1 MILKAT
7 SVLETENL
15 AATIDHTLVE
25 NYLVENTLTVNS
37 DIENKTLK
45 NNEKSPLQLSYRH
58 AFMLV
63 LKRDLTIAMRHKDD
77 IVNPLLFFVIVVTL
91 FPLGI
96 GPEAQTLSRI
106 APGII
111 WVAALLATL
120 LSLDRLFKSDHL
132 DGSLEQML
140 LSPHPIFVL
149 VLAKIFAHWL
159 ITGLPLILIAPLLA
173 VLLHLDENS
182 YTALLL
188 TLSLGTPVLS
198 LLGAVG
204 VALTVGIKKGGV
216 LLSLLVLP
224 LYIPVLIFA
233 TSAIDTAAL
242 GLPYSGQL
250 AIIAAL
256 FFGSLTLAPF
266 AVGAALKVSTN

>member
-1 MILKAT
+1 MTLNPQNSAITTKKLG
-7 SVLETENL
+7 SV
-15 AATIDHTLVE
+15 
-25 NYLVENTLTVNS
+25 
-37 DIENKTLK
+37 IEEKTTF
-45 NNEKSPLQLSYRH
+45 SYRH

-63 LKRDLTIAMRHKDD
+63 LKRDLTIAMRHRDD
-77 IVNPLLFFVIVVTL
+77 IINPLLFFVIVITL

-120 LSLDRLFKSDHL
+120 LSLDRLFKSDYQ

-140 LSPHPIFVL
+140 LSPHPIFIL
-149 VLAKIFAHWL
+149 VLAKIVAHWL
-159 ITGLPLILIAPLLA
+159 ITGLPLIFIAPLLA
-173 VLLHLDENS
+173 VLLQLHEQS
-182 YTALLL
+182 YQALML
-188 TLSLGTPVLS
+188 TLLLGTPVLS
-198 LLGAVG
+198 LLGAIG

>member
-1 MILKAT
+1 MT
-7 SVLETENL
+7 LEISSISDSGNNK
-15 AATIDHTLVE
+15 IIQ
-25 NYLVENTLTVNS
+25 NS
-37 DIENKTLK
+37 K
-45 NNEKSPLQLSYRH
+45 NLSYSH
-58 AFMLV
+58 AYSLV
-63 LKRDLTIAMRHKDD
+63 LKRDLTIALRHRDD
-77 IVNPLLFFVIVVTL
+77 ILNPLIFFVIVITL

-96 GPEAQTLSRI
+96 GPEAQILSRI

-120 LSLDRLFKSDHL
+120 LSLDRLFKADYN

-140 LSPHPIFVL
+140 LSPHPIFIL
-149 VLAKIFAHWL
+149 VLAKITAHWL

-182 YTALLL
+182 YTALVVTLL
-188 TLSLGTPVLS
+188 LGTPVLS
-198 LLGAVG
+198 LLGAIG

-233 TSAIDTAAL
+233 TSAIDSAAL

-256 FFGSLTLAPF
+256 FVGSLTLAPF